1 MLILCHLPKRIQNV
15 TLQMILKIGPRESQ
29 GDCSIKTIFFTV
41 LTFLLTNRKTKAYI
55 MTKFKLCI
63 KTKKRKIRKT
73 KKIRKNKG
81 VFWRHGRW

>member
-1 MLILCHLPKRIQNV
+1 MPKRIQNV

-55 MTKFKLCI
+55 ITKFKLCI
-63 KTKKRKIRKT
+63 KTKFTLR
-73 KKIRKNKG
+73 KIRKNKG
-81 VFWRHGRW
+81 VFWRHGLW